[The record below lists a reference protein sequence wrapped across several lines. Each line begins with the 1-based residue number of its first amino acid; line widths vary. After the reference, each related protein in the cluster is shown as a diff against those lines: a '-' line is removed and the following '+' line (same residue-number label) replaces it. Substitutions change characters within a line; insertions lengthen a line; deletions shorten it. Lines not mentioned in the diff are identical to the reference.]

1 VTWAL
6 ALKNMESI
14 QKDTRLT
21 CQHCGCKYEPSKLA
35 RTTMYCTVEC
45 RGLANTAKQQA
56 QRKEVRERKVKDL
69 ALCCEPYR
77 KKVENK
83 RYWKEV
89 FGNVA

>member
-1 VTWAL
+1 
-6 ALKNMESI
+6 
-14 QKDTRLT
+14 
-21 CQHCGCKYEPSKLA
+21 
-35 RTTMYCTVEC
+35 MYCTVEC
-45 RGLANTAKQQA
+45 RGLANTANIQA
-56 QRKEVRERKVKDL
+56 RRQEVRERKVKDL